1 VNFFKTQN
9 PFTMQMK
16 SSQMANFNGWDP
28 NLANKFDP
36 TVGANNADGGSSLA
50 ATNGLGAV
58 QNARPGQSM
67 QISLTLNNPSAG
79 LLTFELFNYLQ
90 SYTRIQ
96 NTSYATGAYLYIP
109 LLSYEGIAAIIAG
122 TDGTIGFNKAGDLEI
137 HAAPA
142 AVKGTVGCSESPYAS
157 LFAATSSIPF
167 RIKFMRQTV
176 TTDGQIDKAI
186 TYFQKSFSGGK
197 LENNIN
203 PRTYFLPNQFQGK
216 VLDINVSF
224 AIGQDSGL
232 SLQLIAGEVVKFALF
247 IDAWGTQ
254 ALVA

>member
-1 VNFFKTQN
+1 MN
-9 PFTMQMK
+9 MK
-16 SSQMANFNGWDP
+16 SSQLANFSGWDP
-28 NLANKFDP
+28 SLANKFDP
-36 TVGANNADGGSSLA
+36 SVGGANNADGSLA
-50 ATNGLGAV
+50 TTQGLGAV

-79 LLTFELFNYLQ
+79 LLTFELFNFLQ
-90 SYTRIQ
+90 SFTRVQ
-96 NTSYATGAYLYIP
+96 NLTYVTGAYLYIP
-109 LLSYEGIAAIIAG
+109 WDSYEGVAALIAA
-122 TDGTIGFNKAGDLEI
+122 TDGTVGFNKAGDLEI

-142 AVKGTVGCSESPYAS
+142 AVKGTIGCSEAPYRS

-186 TYFQKSFSGGK
+186 TYFQKSFSGGQ
-197 LENNIN
+197 LLNNLN

-232 SLQLIAGEVVKFALF
+232 SLQLLAGEIVKFALF